1 MIDPKCDISPSVNNA
16 IENTTDAPT
25 KVLGKGLADIF
36 DLVFQPIG
44 YHAEIRRLKYAEKL
58 KNFKKRLDKKT
69 SSIPSEN
76 LQEPNL
82 QVVGNALEATKYC
95 LESDELQEMFANLI
109 SSSMDNRFCNET
121 HPSFAEIIRQ
131 MSPLDAQNL
140 ALFKDNDYI
149 VAEYRVNSD
158 NNGYKVVATNI
169 FISNPQ
175 ESNLDLQAASIS
187 NLARLGLVNIDYST
201 YGTNETAYD
210 IFKQTDFFKEYE
222 SRNNKTLKIQKG
234 IVQKTPLG
242 KSFIHVCLP

>member
-1 MIDPKCDISPSVNNA
+1 MTKIKCDISPSVNNA

-44 YHAEIRRLKYAEKL
+44 YHAEIRRLKYAEKIN
-58 KNFKKRLDKKT
+58 NFKQKLNNKV
-69 SSIPSEN
+69 SSIPDEN

-82 QVVGNALEATKYC
+82 QVVGSALEATKYC

-109 SSSMDNRFCNET
+109 SGSMDNRLCSEA

-140 ALFKDNDYI
+140 ALFKNNDYI
-149 VAEYRVNSD
+149 IAEYRVNGN
-158 NNGYKVVATNI
+158 NNGYNVVATNI
-169 FISNPQ
+169 FIIDLQ
-175 ESNLDLQAASIS
+175 EPNLDIQAASIS
-187 NLARLGLVNIDYST
+187 NLARLGLVSIDYST
-201 YGTNETAYD
+201 YDTNETAYD

-222 SRNNKTLKIQKG
+222 LRNNKTLTIQKG
-234 IVQKTPLG
+234 VVQKTPLG